1 MPVIFSEEQRGQI
14 KARIK
19 QKALEL
25 FKSKS
30 VRKTTV
36 AELAESVG
44 IAKGTFYNFYASKG
58 QLAAE
63 IIEDFNAVSEN
74 ELRSMLDSK
83 GRIRLDELYEVY
95 KNAFRP
101 EAAFSYHFSPDD
113 VRWLMDTEETKK
125 FFDPEQSKE
134 IARLVLGYVDGIR
147 QDIDYGYIVNFAKMI
162 NLSIENRNAFCEDA
176 FEKNLASIFGVML
189 SYLRGDSDVH

>member
-1 MPVIFSEEQRGQI
+1 MPVIFTEEQRGQI
-14 KARIK
+14 KSQIK

-58 QLAAE
+58 ALAAE
-63 IIEDFNAVSEN
+63 IIEDFNKVSQK
-74 ELRSMLDSK
+74 ELRALLEEK
-83 GRIRLDELYEVY
+83 GKIPLDEMYELYR
-95 KNAFRP
+95 NAFRP

-113 VRWLMDTEETKK
+113 ICWLMDTEETKK

-147 QDIDYGYIVNFAKMI
+147 EDIDYGYIVNFAKMI
-162 NLSIENRNAFCEDA
+162 NLSIENRKAFCEDA
-176 FEKNLASIFGVML
+176 FEKNLASIFDVMVN
-189 SYLRGDSDVH
+189 YLRGDGDVH